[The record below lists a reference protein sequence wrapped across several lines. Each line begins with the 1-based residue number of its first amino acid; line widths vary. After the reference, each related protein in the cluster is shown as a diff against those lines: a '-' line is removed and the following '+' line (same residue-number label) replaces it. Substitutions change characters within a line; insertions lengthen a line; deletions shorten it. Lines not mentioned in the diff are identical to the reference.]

1 VRAPDGSSPLLA
13 ALDELSGLAGDDDRI
28 ALDALRGRLAG
39 QRLRVLVAGEAK
51 RGKSTLVNALL
62 GRPLLP
68 VGVTP
73 LTALATTVR
82 YGRDE
87 GVSAVFRDGRAE
99 SFPLSAL
106 GDLVTERGNPG
117 NRRDLAS
124 VTVVADAPV
133 LARGA
138 ELVDT
143 PGTGSVYARGTAE
156 AEAALGTMDAA
167 VFVLTADPPVSAT
180 ERELMARV
188 AELSVTM
195 FVVLNKADY
204 LAGGDLAEALE
215 FTAQVAAGAAGRPVR
230 PYPLSARAAL
240 AGGDDPGFAAFA
252 ADFTTYLERGRAA
265 DLQASVAAHARR
277 LAASL
282 RDEVTLARHAAQMR
296 TGAAAGRVDGFAA
309 RLAAVRGRRQ
319 DAADLAAA
327 ESARMLAA
335 LNEAAGQAARECA
348 GRVGARLEAL
358 LAGELR
364 SAGPAGIERAGRA
377 RLAELAVTEAEAW
390 RQQQAERLEEGLAR
404 LDARLTRELRAELDA
419 VRDAAAELLGLTLAV
434 PGPGERLAPDLRFFY
449 LAGGQAGQTELL
461 AGAIRRWVPGEAGR
475 RRARAYLHREAAA
488 LVPQQIGRARADLQ
502 YRLAEATRQLV
513 RAVADRYAESTGR
526 LESALRTAA
535 AARAATAD
543 DAAQLDTRLADRQRA
558 LGHVLSLLPEV
569 TGGTRAGGPERARR
583 TARDG
588 APAGDRD
595 GAPAGD
601 RDGAPAGDRDGA
613 PAGDRDG
620 APAGRHDETRADG
633 ALLGDAA
640 GRLPSRPSGR

>member
-1 VRAPDGSSPLLA
+1 MRAASGSSPLLA
-13 ALDELSGLAGDDDRI
+13 ALDELSGLAGDDDR
-28 ALDALRGRLAG
+28 ATLDALRGRLAG

-62 GRPLLP
+62 GRAVLP

-117 NRRDLAS
+117 NRRNLAS

-167 VFVLTADPPVSAT
+167 VFVLTADPPVSAS

-204 LAGGDLAEALE
+204 LAGGELAEALE
-215 FTAQVAAGAAGRPVR
+215 FTAQVAAGATGRPVR
-230 PYPLSARAAL
+230 LYPLSARAAL
-240 AGGDDPGFAAFA
+240 ADGGDPGFAAFA
-252 ADFTTYLERGRAA
+252 ADFTTYLTQGRAA
-265 DLQASVAAHARR
+265 DLRASVAAHARR

-282 RDEVTLARHAAQMR
+282 LDEATLARHAAQLR
-296 TGAAAGRVDGFAA
+296 TGAAAGRVDEFAA
-309 RLAAVRGRRQ
+309 RLAAVRERRQ

-335 LNEAAGQAARECA
+335 LNESAERAVRGCAGQRRSPDGGAAGWRPAVRGTRRDRADRAGAAGRARRDGSRGMAPAAGGAAGGGAGAARRPAHQRAA
-348 GRVGARLEAL
+348 GRAGRGAGRGRRAARPDPGRSG
-358 LAGELR
+358 AGR
-364 SAGPAGIERAGRA
+364 APGAGPAVLLSGGRAGRA
-377 RLAELAVTEAEAW
+377 
-390 RQQQAERLEEGLAR
+390 
-404 LDARLTRELRAELDA
+404 DRAAGWDHPP
-419 VRDAAAELLGLTLAV
+419 VGSGRGRAA
-434 PGPGERLAPDLRFFY
+434 PGPGLPAP
-449 LAGGQAGQTELL
+449 
-461 AGAIRRWVPGEAGR
+461 
-475 RRARAYLHREAAA
+475 
-488 LVPQQIGRARADLQ
+488 
-502 YRLAEATRQLV
+502 
-513 RAVADRYAESTGR
+513 
-526 LESALRTAA
+526 
-535 AARAATAD
+535 
-543 DAAQLDTRLADRQRA
+543 
-558 LGHVLSLLPEV
+558 
-569 TGGTRAGGPERARR
+569 
-583 TARDG
+583 
-588 APAGDRD
+588 
-595 GAPAGD
+595 
-601 RDGAPAGDRDGA
+601 
-613 PAGDRDG
+613 
-620 APAGRHDETRADG
+620 
-633 ALLGDAA
+633 
-640 GRLPSRPSGR
+640 